1 MGEMVLPGNRILSVT
16 ELTAYL
22 RSVLENDRLLQ
33 NVWVR
38 GEISDFRYYQ
48 KSGHMYFNLKD
59 ETASVACVMFRT
71 RVKGVDFK
79 PGDGLKVI
87 ARGYIS
93 VFEKYGRYQYYVEE
107 MEPDGLGRLFLSLTQ
122 LKERLEKEGLFDQ
135 RRKRPL
141 PRFVNCLGVVTS
153 GDGAALRDII
163 RVVRQRHPGCHIV
176 VAPAAVQGPEAPDD
190 IVRSLEALNQ
200 WGKPEVIIVGRGGG
214 SLEDLWAFNT
224 EKVVRAIAGSR
235 IPVISAVGHEVDI
248 SLADF
253 AADVRAATP
262 TQAAQLAVP
271 DMLAYRE
278 QLITTGLRLRRI
290 MERYCN
296 QKWAQLEYLRERKIW
311 KKPQSLFEP
320 HRRELRH
327 LLQGMQHH
335 MMNILS
341 ARYSSLKQLAVT
353 LDAISPLK
361 VLERGYAIARTED
374 GEVVRAI
381 EQVKPNSKLNLTVRN
396 GEIKVQVRE
405 IRRGDWCN
413 EF

>member
-1 MGEMVLPGNRILSVT
+1 MLPGNRILSVT
-16 ELTAYL
+16 EMTVYI
-22 RSVLENDRLLQ
+22 RSILENDRLLQ

-71 RVKGVDFK
+71 RAKSVDFK

-93 VFEKYGRYQYYVEE
+93 VFEKYGRYQFYVEE
-107 MEPDGLGRLFLSLTQ
+107 MEPDGLGSLFLSLAQ

-135 RRKRPL
+135 RRKRPI

-153 GDGAALRDII
+153 SDGAALRDII
-163 RVVRQRHPGCHIV
+163 RVVRQRHSGCHIV
-176 VAPAAVQGPEAPDD
+176 VAPAAVQGPEAPDE
-190 IVRSLEALNQ
+190 IARSLDALNE
-200 WGKPEVIIVGRGGG
+200 WGQPDVIIVGRGGG

-224 EKVVRAIAGSR
+224 EKVVKAIARSR
-235 IPVISAVGHEVDI
+235 IPVISAVGHEIDF
-248 SLADF
+248 SLADL

-262 TQAAQLAVP
+262 TQAAQMAVP
-271 DMLAYRE
+271 DMLAYQE
-278 QLITTGLRLRRI
+278 QLTATGLRLRRI
-290 MERYCN
+290 MERSCN
-296 QKWAQLEYLRERKIW
+296 QRWAQLDYLRERRIW

-320 HRRELRH
+320 YRRELQH
-327 LLQGMQHH
+327 TLQGLQHH
-335 MMNILS
+335 MMNILN
-341 ARYSSLKQLAVT
+341 ARSSSLKQLAVT

-374 GEVVRAI
+374 GDVVRSI
-381 EQVKPNSKLNLTVRN
+381 EQVKPNSLLNLTVRN
-396 GEIKVQVRE
+396 GEIKAEVRE
-405 IRRGDWCN
+405 IRRGDWCD

>member
-16 ELTAYL
+16 ELTAHL
-22 RSVLENDRLLQ
+22 RSVLESDRLLQ

-38 GEISDFRYYQ
+38 GEIADFRYYQ

-71 RVKGVDFK
+71 RAKGVDFK

-122 LKERLEKEGLFDQ
+122 LKERLEKEGLFD
-135 RRKRPL
+135 RGRKRPI

-176 VAPAAVQGPEAPDD
+176 VAPAAVQGPEAPDE
-190 IVRSLEALNQ
+190 IARSLEALNQ

-224 EKVVRAIAGSR
+224 EKVVRAIAQSR
-235 IPVISAVGHEVDI
+235 IPVISAVGHEIDF

-262 TQAAQLAVP
+262 TQAGQMAVP
-271 DMLAYRE
+271 DMLAYQE

-290 MERYCN
+290 MERYCS
-296 QKWAQLEYLRERKIW
+296 QKWAQLDYLRERRIW
-311 KKPQSLFEP
+311 KKAHCLFEP
-320 HRRELRH
+320 HRRELQH
-327 LLQGMQHH
+327 LRQGLQHH
-335 MMNILS
+335 MMNTLS
-341 ARYSSLKQLAVT
+341 TRSSSLKQLAVT

-374 GEVVRAI
+374 GEVVRVI
-381 EQVKPNSKLNLTVRN
+381 EQVEPSSLLNLTVRN
-396 GEIKVQVRE
+396 GEIKVEVRE
-405 IRRGDWCN
+405 IRRGDWCD
-413 EF
+413 EL